1 MWHQAQGTDMDPRE
15 WLTHL
20 EQFGIKL
27 GLETIAALVQEL
39 GQPHLDYP
47 VIHVAGTNGKG
58 SVSAMVAR
66 GLSAAGHRTGLYT
79 SPHLIRL
86 EERFR
91 IDGTSVASTLLD
103 EAIVDVRAAAG
114 RLAAARRLQVEP
126 TFFEATT
133 AAAFLLFARLGVD
146 VAVIEVGLGGRF
158 DATNIVAPVLCAIT
172 AIDLD
177 HQAQLGSTLALIA
190 REKAG
195 IVKPGVPVVVG
206 PLQQEAAEVVAR
218 ACETLGAPLLPAP
231 GVQTRAIG
239 GDGHARVVVS
249 LASGDT
255 EELRL
260 ALGGAHQAVNA
271 AIAAGV
277 LDAATTCGL
286 TVQPGNIVEALTA
299 TRWPARLETVE
310 TARGRVVIDGAHN
323 PAGARALTSYLE
335 RRFPAGLP
343 VVFGAMRDKALA
355 EMIAPLSRVARPF
368 VFTQAAGSRAASP
381 EELTAAARAAGVE
394 RFDSEPRL
402 ADALGRAWT
411 HGPDIAIAGSLYLAG
426 EALHQLGVAVD

>member
-1 MWHQAQGTDMDPRE
+1 MDPRQ

-27 GLETIAALVQEL
+27 GLEAIAALAHEL
-39 GQPHLDYP
+39 GDPHLSYP

-66 GLSAAGHRTGLYT
+66 GLSAAGYRTGLYT

-91 IDGTSVASTLLD
+91 IDGASVTSTLLD

-133 AAAFLLFARLGVD
+133 AAAFLLFARLAVD
-146 VAVIEVGLGGRF
+146 AAVIEVGLGGRF
-158 DATNIVAPVLCAIT
+158 DATNIVSPALCAIT
-172 AIDLD
+172 SIDFD
-177 HQAQLGSTLALIA
+177 HQPQLGSTLADIA

-195 IVKPGVPVVVG
+195 IIKPGVPVVVG
-206 PLQQEAAEVVAR
+206 ALHPEAAEVIERTCQTA
-218 ACETLGAPLLPAP
+218 GAPLRRAP
-231 GVQTRAIG
+231 GVRTCSTGR
-239 GDGHARVVVS
+239 DGHARVVVS
-249 LASGDT
+249 LATADT

-260 ALGGAHQAVNA
+260 SLAGGHQAVNA

-277 LDAATTCGL
+277 LDAAAGRGL
-286 TVQPGNIVEALTA
+286 NVQASHIVQALTT
-299 TRWPARLETVE
+299 TRWPARLETIE
-310 TARGRVVIDGAHN
+310 TSRGRAVIDGAHN
-323 PAGARALTSYLE
+323 PAGARALASYLLQ
-335 RRFPAGLP
+335 RFPAGLP

-355 EMIAPLSRVARPF
+355 EMIAALAPVARPF
-368 VFTQAAGSRAASP
+368 IFTRAAGSRAAQP
-381 EELTAAARAAGVE
+381 EELAAVARTAGVTRIE
-394 RFDSEPRL
+394 SVGDL
-402 ADALGRAWT
+402 ADALDRAWRLA
-411 HGPDIAIAGSLYLAG
+411 PDIVVAGSLYLAG
-426 EALHQLGVAVD
+426 AALGQLGVAVD

>member
-1 MWHQAQGTDMDPRE
+1 MDPRQ

-20 EQFGIKL
+20 EQFGVKL
-27 GLETIAALVQEL
+27 GLETIAALADEL
-39 GQPHLDYP
+39 GQPHLAYP

-91 IDGTSVASTLLD
+91 IDGASVASTLLD
-103 EAIVDVRAAAG
+103 EAIVDVRAAVG
-114 RLAAARRLQVEP
+114 RLAAARRLEVEP

-133 AAAFLLFARLGVD
+133 AAAFLLFARLGAD
-146 VAVIEVGLGGRF
+146 AAVIEVGLGGRF

-172 AIDLD
+172 SIDFD
-177 HQAQLGSTLALIA
+177 HQAQLGSTLAEIA

-206 PLQQEAAEVVAR
+206 TLRDEAAEVVAR
-218 ACETLGAPLLPAP
+218 ACAALGAPLLPAP
-231 GVQTRAIG
+231 AVRTRAIG
-239 GDGHARVVVS
+239 SDGHARVVVS
-249 LASGDT
+249 LSSGET

-271 AIAAGV
+271 AVAAGV
-277 LDAATTCGL
+277 LDAATSSGL
-286 TVQPGNIVEALTA
+286 TVRPRNIVAALTA
-299 TRWPARLETVE
+299 TRWPARLETIE

-323 PAGARALTSYLE
+323 PAGARALASYLE
-335 RRFPAGLP
+335 HRFHGGLP
-343 VVFGAMRDKALA
+343 LVFGAMRDKALA
-355 EMIAPLSRVARPF
+355 EMIVALAAVARPF
-368 VFTQAAGSRAASP
+368 VFTQAGGSRAATL
-381 EELTAAARAAGVE
+381 EDLAAAARAAGVE
-394 RFDSEPRL
+394 RFDGEPRL
-402 ADALGRAWT
+402 ADALSRAWT
-411 HGPDIAIAGSLYLAG
+411 RGPDIALAGSLYLAG
-426 EALHQLGVAVD
+426 DALHHLGVALD